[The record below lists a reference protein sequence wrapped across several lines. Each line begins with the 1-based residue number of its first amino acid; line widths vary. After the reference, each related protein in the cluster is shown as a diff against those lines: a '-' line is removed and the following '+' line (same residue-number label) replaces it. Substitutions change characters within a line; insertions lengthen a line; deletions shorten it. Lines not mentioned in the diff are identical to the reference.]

1 MIQESA
7 EEGMLTEY
15 WQIKDELEEKY
26 RKLMASLEVEEA
38 AEIKMRTAK
47 LVMREKMARAEEVME
62 VISEIREEYDITRSL
77 LLKQKIQEV
86 EDTIGQFQKRLVN

>member
-1 MIQESA
+1 
-7 EEGMLTEY
+7 MLTEY

-86 EDTIGQFQKRLVN
+86 EDTIGQFQKKLVN